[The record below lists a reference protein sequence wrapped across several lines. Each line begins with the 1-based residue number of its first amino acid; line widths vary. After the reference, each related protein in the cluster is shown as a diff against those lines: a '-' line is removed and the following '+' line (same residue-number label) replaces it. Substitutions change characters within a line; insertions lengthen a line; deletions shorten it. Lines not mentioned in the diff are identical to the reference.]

1 MVPVSPAPAV
11 LVLPAERHRDA
22 AEVFAGAYLVGPVT
36 DRLWSR
42 SVATYQ
48 ASTVHGI
55 VEDDDSIGGLTRAF
69 PADLAVPGGTV
80 TAAGVSS
87 VGVRADRRRRGYLR
101 ALMEAQLRHLREQGT
116 VAATLRATE
125 TGIYAR
131 FGYGVAS
138 SYATLTVDRDRAVF
152 RDTTAPARP
161 LRMMTGTAALQE
173 LPAAHDRLR
182 RTRPG
187 TIVRPLWW
195 WTNQVSRVLDKD
207 EPLWVLCTSDAGSDD
222 ASDAAAVDGWV
233 IYTAAHTDGPDGQ
246 HRTTVTVIDLMG
258 ADAATELALWRAVL
272 AIDLAS
278 TVRAPGRPLDEL
290 LPLALTDPRAARL
303 SELED
308 ETWLRLLDVPAALA
322 ARSYGDGA
330 PVVLEV
336 VDPLLGENSGR
347 YRLDPDGM
355 SSTTEPAEVTLDVSE
370 LACVYLGGTSF
381 ADLAA
386 AGRVQ
391 GSPEG
396 LTCADAL
403 FATPQAPCAGT
414 YF

>member
-1 MVPVSPAPAV
+1 MDPVSPAPAV

-101 ALMEAQLRHLREQGT
+101 ALMEAQLRHLREQGF

-138 SYATLTVDRDRAVF
+138 SYATLTVDRDRAEF
-152 RDTTAPARP
+152 RAATAPARP
-161 LRMMTGTAALQE
+161 LRMMTGTAALQV

-207 EPLWVLCTSDAGSDD
+207 EPLWVLCTTDTDTD
-222 ASDAAAVDGWV
+222 TVDGWV
-233 IYTAAHTDGPDGQ
+233 IYTASHADAPDGQ
-246 HRTTVTVIDLMG
+246 HRTTVTVIDLVG

-278 TVRAPGRPLDEL
+278 AVRAPGRPLDEL

-347 YRLDPDGM
+347 YHLDPDGT

-391 GSPEG
+391 GSPEA
-396 LTCADAL
+396 LARADAL